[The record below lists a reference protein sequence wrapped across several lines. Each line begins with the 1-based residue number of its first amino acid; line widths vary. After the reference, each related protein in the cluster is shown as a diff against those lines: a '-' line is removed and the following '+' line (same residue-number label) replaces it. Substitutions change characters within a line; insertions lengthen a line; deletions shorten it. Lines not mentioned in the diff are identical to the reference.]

1 MSTELGAS
9 SARTK
14 AAQMGEVLAFEQ
26 RTLWQDAARQFVKN
40 RLAIGGFVIIV
51 LFVLAAILGPYVAPY
66 DFLDQEIANA
76 LQPPTVEH
84 WLGTDE
90 LGRDIFSR
98 LLHGARTAALLGF
111 ASTAVGLLI
120 GISVGTT
127 AGFVGGRVD
136 QFLMWFSDLVQSVP
150 GLLLAMLVNTTLRRP
165 VVGWFD
171 AMYERTRNPAYLNTM
186 WLDFVLVFGALTLIG
201 WPGSAR
207 LIRGLVLSLRETDY
221 ALAARAVGAR
231 RSRIMS
237 RHIIPNA
244 LGPLVVSV
252 SAGLG
257 GAIVNEAGLSFLG
270 LGVQPPNASWGSM
283 LNRSLSLW
291 QSFPHLM
298 VAPAVTIGIIRV
310 AFIFM
315 GDGLNDAL
323 NPQKRKL

>member
-1 MSTELGAS
+1 MSTAPETAS
-9 SARTK
+9 AKAR
-14 AAQMGEVLAFEQ
+14 AAEMGQVLEMEE

-40 RLAIGGFVIIV
+40 KLAIGGFVIIA
-51 LFVLAAILGPYVAPY
+51 LFVFAAVFGPYIAPY
-66 DFLDQEIANA
+66 DFLDQEIGNA
-76 LQPPTVEH
+76 LQPPYAEH

-98 LLHGARTAALLGF
+98 LLYGARTAALLGF
-111 ASTAVGLLI
+111 ASTGVGLLI
-120 GISVGTT
+120 GIAVGTT
-127 AGFVGGRVD
+127 AGFVGGKID

-150 GLLLAMLVNTTLRRP
+150 GLLLAMLVNSTLRRP
-165 VVGWFD
+165 IVRWFD
-171 AMYERTRNPAYLNTM
+171 AMYEQTRNPAYLNTL
-186 WLDFVLVFGALTLIG
+186 WLDYVLVFGALTLIG

-207 LIRGLVLSLRETDY
+207 LVRGLVLSLRETDY
-221 ALAARAVGAR
+221 ALAARGVGAR
-231 RSRIMS
+231 RVRIMT

-252 SAGLG
+252 SSGLG
-257 GAIVNEAGLSFLG
+257 GAITNEAGLSFLG

-283 LNRSLSLW
+283 LNKSLNLW

-298 VAPAVTIGIIRV
+298 VAPAVTIGLIRV

-323 NPQKRKL
+323 NPQQRRL

>member
-1 MSTELGAS
+1 MSAESNVS
-9 SARTK
+9 STRAK
-14 AAQMGEVLAFEQ
+14 AAEMGEVLALPQ
-26 RTLWQDAARQFVKN
+26 RTLWQDASRQFVKN
-40 RLAIGGFVIIV
+40 RLAIGGFIIIA
-51 LFVLAAILGPYVAPY
+51 LFVFAAIFGPALAPY
-66 DFLDQEIANA
+66 DFLDQDIGNA
-76 LQPPTVEH
+76 LQPPSIGH

-111 ASTAVGLLI
+111 SSTGIGLLI
-120 GISVGTT
+120 GLAVGTT
-127 AGFVGGRVD
+127 AGFVGGRID
-136 QFLMWFSDLVQSVP
+136 QFLMWFSDLVQSIP

-165 VVGWFD
+165 VVRWFD
-171 AMYERTRNPAYLNTM
+171 AMYEQTRDPAYLNTL
-186 WLDFVLVFGALTLIG
+186 WLDYVLVFGALTLIG

-221 ALAARAVGAR
+221 VMAARAVGAR
-231 RSRIMS
+231 RARIMG

-257 GAIVNEAGLSFLG
+257 GAIVSEAGLSFLG

-283 LNRSLSLW
+283 LNKSLNLW

-298 VAPAVTIGIIRV
+298 VAPAVTIGIIKV
-310 AFIFM
+310 AFIFL
-315 GDGLNDAL
+315 GDGMNDAL
-323 NPQKRKL
+323 NPQRRRA

>member
-1 MSTELGAS
+1 MSRAPETAS
-9 SARTK
+9 EKAK
-14 AAQMGEVLAFEQ
+14 AAQMDQVLAMEE

-40 RLAIGGFVIIV
+40 KLAIGGGVVIA
-51 LFVLAAILGPYVAPY
+51 LFVFAAIFGPYLAPY
-66 DFLDQEIANA
+66 DFLDQEIGNA
-76 LQPPTVEH
+76 LQPPSAEH
-84 WLGTDE
+84 WFGTDE

-111 ASTAVGLLI
+111 LSTGVGLLI
-120 GISVGTT
+120 GIAVGTT
-127 AGFVGGRVD
+127 AGFVGGRID
-136 QFLMWFSDLVQSVP
+136 QFLMWFSDLVQSIP

-165 VVGWFD
+165 VVKWFD
-171 AMYERTRNPAYLNTM
+171 TMYQQTRNPAYLNTL
-186 WLDFVLVFGALTLIG
+186 WLDYVLVFGALTLIG

-207 LIRGLVLSLRETDY
+207 LVRGLVLSLRETDY
-221 ALAARAVGAR
+221 AMAARSVGAR
-231 RSRIMS
+231 RARIMA

-257 GAIVNEAGLSFLG
+257 GAITNEAGLSFLG

-291 QSFPHLM
+291 QTFPHLM
-298 VAPAVTIGIIRV
+298 VAPAVTIGLIRV

-323 NPQKRKL
+323 NPQQRRV

>member
-1 MSTELGAS
+1 MSTASEAS
-9 SARTK
+9 SAR
-14 AAQMGEVLAFEQ
+14 ARAVQMAEGMAMEE

-40 RLAIGGFVIIV
+40 RLAVGGLIIIV
-51 LFVLAAILGPYVAPY
+51 VFVLAATLGPYLTPY
-66 DFLDQEIANA
+66 DFLDQEIPNA
-76 LQPPTVEH
+76 LQAPSREH

-111 ASTAVGLLI
+111 SSTAVGLLI
-120 GISVGTT
+120 GIAVGTT
-127 AGFVGGRVD
+127 AGFAGGQVD

-165 VVGWFD
+165 IGRWFD
-171 AMYERTRNPAYLNTM
+171 AMYEQTRNPAYLNTL
-186 WLDFVLVFGALTLIG
+186 WLDFVLVFGALTVIS

-221 ALAARAVGAR
+221 ALAARAVGAGPL
-231 RSRIMS
+231 RIMT
-237 RHIIPNA
+237 RHIMPNA
-244 LGPLVVSV
+244 LGPMVVSA
-252 SAGLG
+252 SAGIG

-283 LNRSLSLW
+283 LNRSLTLW

-298 VAPAVTIGIIRV
+298 IAPAVTIGIIKI
-310 AFIFM
+310 AFIFC

-323 NPQKRKL
+323 NPHQRKL